1 MKNKN
6 LNWKSVIK
14 LINNGDKTDN
24 ITIEFDTEK
33 ILWKDAMLLGKSGF
47 EVPDEYIDYDDENI
61 DYSDNPA
68 ITQEDIDTG
77 KIKWIYKAEIPIRQ
91 EINDWAKNE
100 KIDMNTLL
108 SDLVENFY
116 KTVKNIHKNA
126 AF

>member
-6 LNWKSVIK
+6 LNWKSVVK
-14 LINNGDKTDN
+14 LINSGDKTEN

-33 ILWKDAMLLGKSGF
+33 ILWKDAMLLGKNGF

-116 KTVKNIHKNA
+116 KTVKNIHKNPA
-126 AF
+126 L

>member
-6 LNWKSVIK
+6 LNWKSVVK
-14 LINNGDKTDN
+14 LINSGDKTEN

-33 ILWKDAMLLGKSGF
+33 ILWKDAMLLGKNGF